1 MARVE
6 LELVGAGGEPVDFW
20 RTVNSH
26 GLNDLVP
33 NRIDSVERTLELT
46 LYPGPQTV
54 LIRKSGPTSVTV
66 EGRAPR
72 RVAGAVRHVL
82 RLDEDLSPLYAK
94 LAEDPALSWASQ
106 GAGPLDAEPVGLRG
120 RREDDLHDEL
130 RVVGDGAD
138 GEHARPA
145 AR

>member
-1 MARVE
+1 MSRTSAFLGCRSNAPTSSSGTPASLAAGNPSRPGANVSQIATSAACCRRESSIAAYANEVARVE

-54 LIRKSGPTSVTV
+54 LIRK
-66 EGRAPR
+66 A
-72 RVAGAVRHVL
+72 
-82 RLDEDLSPLYAK
+82 
-94 LAEDPALSWASQ
+94 DP
-106 GAGPLDAEPVGLRG
+106 
-120 RREDDLHDEL
+120 
-130 RVVGDGAD
+130 
-138 GEHARPA
+138 PA
-145 AR
+145 